1 MDRPSNRSN
10 AFKRM
15 HGDLAYGM
23 PATDYK
29 RQNSMKIIRNPS
41 RWGSRKQSQKAR
53 KPVPKLSLEADFPTL
68 GDTATQTSKA
78 TVLDYKNINKV
89 AEEAEENEEDEEED
103 IVPGWAVIKKENNN
117 IKYFWGKTDEK
128 ENQVDNSKNSK
139 LISRFFKNLDERI
152 HRYEME
158 DFIIH
163 GPKYINGWE
172 YDEVML
178 QQQLD
183 EKFEAELEEELYGNS
198 AITDDSEGH
207 SDTEFYEFLL

>member
-1 MDRPSNRSN
+1 MDRSN

-15 HGDLAYGM
+15 KGDLAYGM

-41 RWGSRKQSQKAR
+41 KWGSRKQSQKAR

-68 GDTATQTSKA
+68 GETATQKTKA

-89 AEEAEENEEDEEED
+89 AEKAEEDEENEEEDE
-103 IVPGWAVIKKENNN
+103 IASGWGVIKKEKNK
-117 IKYFWGKTDEK
+117 IKYLWGKTDEK

-139 LISRFFKNLDERI
+139 LIARFFKNLDERI
-152 HRYEME
+152 HIYEME

-178 QQQLD
+178 QQHLD

-207 SDTEFYEFLL
+207 SDTEFYEFV